1 MNELTS
7 FDGLRRRL
15 LQGPRPYFCCS
26 DSSRG
31 PCQGWYASKQG
42 IKNQKVRVEVDLIIL
57 VRTKTQM
64 SLASVQDLK
73 RIGRILI
80 IMSKSKSGGLLIQRT
95 YFTND
100 ERDLLHGL
108 FSFLV
113 PKSLVD
119 QVWGSDDQNWQYSNS
134 SLVSSYPCAVVWW
147 DVQHTYS
154 ISVLLISSCPISAVC
169 HARTERSAS
178 EGKQYPVSLSVAG
191 PRLSL
196 ASVQFS
202 NAP

>member
-1 MNELTS
+1 MNLQALTVY
-7 FDGLRRRL
+7 DGGCF
-15 LQGPRPYFCCS
+15 QGPCPYFCCS

-42 IKNQKVRVEVDLIIL
+42 IKNQQVRVEVDVIIL

-80 IMSKSKSGGLLIQRT
+80 MSKSKSGGLVIEPT

-108 FSFLV
+108 FYFLV
-113 PKSLVD
+113 PKSLVGQVSNQIWASGD
-119 QVWGSDDQNWQYSNS
+119 QMTKTDNIQTAHWY
-134 SLVSSYPCAVVWW
+134 L
-147 DVQHTYS
+147 H
-154 ISVLLISSCPISAVC
+154 IL
-169 HARTERSAS
+169 AR
-178 EGKQYPVSLSVAG
+178 
-191 PRLSL
+191 
-196 ASVQFS
+196 
-202 NAP
+202 